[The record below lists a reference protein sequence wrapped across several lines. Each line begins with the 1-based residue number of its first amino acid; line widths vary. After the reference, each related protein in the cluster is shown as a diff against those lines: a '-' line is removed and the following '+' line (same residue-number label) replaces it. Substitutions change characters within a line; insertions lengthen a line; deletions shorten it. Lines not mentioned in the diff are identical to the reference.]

1 MMKNYSKF
9 HLLSK
14 QTVFYKLICFVVFC
28 SCVFYTLD
36 VFAQKNKQI
45 VIRGKVVNPKG
56 EVLPNVLVDV
66 KETLSFVLTDKE
78 GCFTIAVPNEESCL
92 IFTLDE
98 YERTTVQ
105 VGKSRNMQL
114 TLLRKVERYEDNL
127 VHLMYGSQRE
137 SRLVTAV
144 ETVKGEQLED
154 IPVMFQNAAIAG
166 LMMGVQSIQ
175 TTGLP
180 GADNANLYV
189 RGQRSWRSGS
199 PVAFVDG
206 RLRSFSLIDPHEIES
221 ISVYKDAGS
230 LSILG
235 LRGANGAFMATT
247 RRGKEGR
254 PIIRFNAQLSLSKPT
269 QMPEYLD
276 SYHYAQLYN
285 EAYLNDN
292 PGSEPVYKK
301 EDLDLYASGTSPY
314 THPNVNWIDEIL
326 KKQTIAQRYN
336 LSIQGGSSKAKYFVN
351 FSYQNNDGL
360 YKTAGLNTYNTN
372 ANFKVYSIRSNVDV
386 SLTKDLLL
394 SVDLFGR
401 QQLRNNPGGSMSA
414 EGLFKTVY
422 SLPANI
428 FPLNYRP
435 DKVAGTNDYR
445 KNPYGILNHSGY
457 SKYIHS
463 TMEASMKANQ
473 KLDFITKGLGVYASL
488 AFDARFDNTINRSK
502 AYMVYEYTGKDPI
515 TSEDLFTTWGEPG
528 KQVNKN
534 SFGDSKVRIFDVEA
548 GMNYARIFGGKHDI
562 SGVLTFNR
570 TQQTTDTQQMANF
583 HQGLFGRASYAFD
596 ARYLAEFSFGYQGTE
611 QLPPEK
617 RYGFFPAISLGWV
630 LSEEPFVKKTIGN
643 DLLSFVKFYGSYG
656 LTGTDDGLPYFYY
669 LPTMSNKGSSR
680 YHFGVNGTNVGGWGE
695 NSVFNSNVTWEE
707 SLKLNLGADIR
718 LWKDRIC
725 LGFNYFKE
733 KTSQILT
740 TRYTVSTLSGYGFG
754 GPLENIGKT
763 ENKGYE
769 ARIAYTDKWGDLCW
783 TVGGNFSFIDNTI
796 LYNDEQPYPYDYQK
810 RTGNSINDLYGYVSD
825 GLYIDEQDRLNSP
838 KTDFG
843 AAYAGD
849 IKYRDL
855 NGDGVINE
863 QDQRKIG
870 DANLAEWSYGF
881 FVGAAYKGFD
891 VKALFTG
898 VADRDYTYGD
908 LNIMAFKNEAGN
920 GNEWG
925 GGSVQKYHWN
935 NRYNP
940 NDPSTWHTAKYPRL
954 SLLGGTHNRL
964 DSDFWQDNGNFLRLK
979 TLEIGYTLPQ
989 NWTRKIR
996 ISKARIFYT
1005 GYNLFT
1011 WHKMRI
1017 LDPESQPGVCNYPVQ
1032 KVSSFG
1038 LSLQF

>member
-1 MMKNYSKF
+1 MMKNCTKF

-14 QTVFYKLICFVVFC
+14 QAIFFKLFCFTVFC
-28 SCVFYTLD
+28 SFTLSTLD
-36 VFAQKNKQI
+36 AFAQKSKQI
-45 VIRGKVVNPKG
+45 IVRGKVVNPKG
-56 EVLPNVLVDV
+56 KALQDVLVDV
-66 KETLSFVLTDKE
+66 KETLDFVLTDKE
-78 GCFTIAVPNEESCL
+78 GRFTITVPNDESNL
-92 IFTLDE
+92 LFSLDE
-98 YERTTVQ
+98 FEKVTVQ
-105 VGKSRNMQL
+105 VGKRREFKI
-114 TLLRKVERYEDNL
+114 TLPNAVQKREDKL
-127 VHLMYGSQRE
+127 IQLMYGTQKE
-137 SRLVTAV
+137 SKLITAV
-144 ETVKGEQLED
+144 ETVRGEQLEN
-154 IPVMFQNAAIAG
+154 IPVMFQNVGLAG
-166 LMMGVQSIQ
+166 LMSGVQSIQ
-175 TTGLP
+175 STGLP
-180 GADNANLYV
+180 GADNASLYV
-189 RGQRSWRSGS
+189 RGQRSWSSGS

-206 RLRSFSLIDPHEIES
+206 RLRSFSLLDPHEIET

-230 LSILG
+230 LAVLG

-247 RRGKEGR
+247 RRGKEGK

-276 SYHYAQLYN
+276 AYRYAKLYN

-292 PGSEPVYKK
+292 PGTEPVYKQD
-301 EDLDLYASGTSPY
+301 DLDLYQNGTSPY
-314 THPNVNWIDEIL
+314 THPNVNWIDEVL

-336 LSIQGGSSKAKYFVN
+336 LSIQGGSSRAKYFVN

-360 YKTAGLNTYNTN
+360 YKTAGLNSYNTN
-372 ANFKVYSIRSNVDV
+372 ANFQVYSIRSNVDV
-386 SLTKDLLL
+386 SLTKDLIL

-401 QQLRNNPGGSMSA
+401 QQLRSNPGGSMSA
-414 EGLFKTVY
+414 DGLFATLY
-422 SLPANI
+422 SLPGNI
-428 FPLNYRP
+428 FPLNYGP

-463 TMEASMKANQ
+463 TMEASMKAGQ
-473 KLDFITKGLGVYASL
+473 KLDFVTKGLSVYASL

-502 AYMVYEYTGKDPI
+502 AYMVYEYTGRNEM
-515 TSEDLFTTWGEPG
+515 TGEDTFATWGEPG
-528 KQVNKN
+528 KQTNSN
-534 SFGDSKVRIFDVEA
+534 SFGDSKVRVFDLEA
-548 GMNYARIFGGKHDI
+548 GVNYARVFDKKHDI
-562 SGVLTFNR
+562 SGMLTFNR
-570 TQQTTDTQQMANF
+570 NQQTTDTERMANY

-596 ARYLAEFSFGYQGTE
+596 SRYLAEFSFGYQGTE
-611 QLPPEK
+611 QLPEDN
-617 RYGFFPAISLGWV
+617 RYGFFPAVSLGWV
-630 LSEEPFVKKTIGN
+630 LSEESFIKNTIGN
-643 DLLSFVKFYGSYG
+643 SLLSFVKLYGSYG
-656 LTGTDDGLPYFYY
+656 LTGTDDGIPYFYY
-669 LPTMSNKGSSR
+669 LPTLAKKGSNR
-680 YHFGVNGTNVGGWGE
+680 YHFGVNGTDVGGWGE
-695 NSVFNSNVTWEE
+695 GSVFNPNVTWEE
-707 SLKLNLGADIR
+707 SLKLNLGTDIR
-718 LWKDRIC
+718 VWKDRIS

-763 ENKGYE
+763 ENEGYE
-769 ARIAYTDKWGDLCW
+769 VRLAYADSWEDFHW

-796 LYNDEQPYPYDYQK
+796 LFNDEQPYPYEYQK
-810 RTGNSINDLYGYVSD
+810 RTGHSINDLFGYVSD
-825 GLYIDEQDRLNSP
+825 GLYVDEQDRLNSP
-838 KTDFG
+838 NTDSG
-843 AAYAGD
+843 SAYAGD

-863 QDQRKIG
+863 LDQCKIG
-870 DANLAEWSYGF
+870 DSNLAEWSYGF
-881 FVGAAYKGFD
+881 FFGAAYKGFD

-898 VADRDYTYGD
+898 VADRDYTYAD
-908 LNIMAFKNEAGN
+908 LNIIAFKNEAGN

-925 GGSVQKYHWN
+925 GGSAQNYHWA

-940 NDPSTWHTAKYPRL
+940 QDPSSWRTAKYPRL

-989 NWTRKIR
+989 RWTRKAK

-1011 WHKMRI
+1011 WHNMRTV
-1017 LDPESQPGVCNYPVQ
+1017 DPESQPGISDYPVQ

>member
-1 MMKNYSKF
+1 MMKNCIKF

-14 QTVFYKLICFVVFC
+14 HSVYLKLFCFAIIC
-28 SCVFYTLD
+28 SCSFNAPNL
-36 VFAQKNKQI
+36 FAQKKKQI
-45 VIRGKVVNPKG
+45 VVRGKVVDPKG
-56 EVLPNVLVDV
+56 EALENVLVDV
-66 KETLSFVLTDKE
+66 KETLGFVLTDKD
-78 GCFTIAVPNEESCL
+78 GRFTIAVPNEESSL
-92 IFTLDE
+92 IFTLDD
-98 YERTTVQ
+98 YEKATVQ
-105 VGKSRNMQL
+105 IGKKRDLQL
-114 TLLRKVERYEDNL
+114 TLLKAVEKREDRT
-127 VHLMYGSQRE
+127 VHLMYGTQKE

-144 ETVKGEQLED
+144 ETVGGEQIEN

-175 TTGLP
+175 NTGLP
-180 GADNANLYV
+180 GADNASLYI

-206 RLRSFSLIDPHEIES
+206 HLRSFSLLDPHEIES
-221 ISVYKDAGS
+221 ISVLKDAGS

-247 RRGKEGR
+247 RRGKEGK
-254 PIIRFNAQLSLSKPT
+254 PVIRFNAQLSLSKPT

-276 SYHYAQLYN
+276 AYHYARLYN

-292 PGSEPVYKK
+292 PGDEPVYKQ
-301 EDLDLYASGTSPY
+301 EDLDLYASGASPY
-314 THPNVNWIDEIL
+314 THPNVDWIGELL

-360 YKTAGLNTYNTN
+360 YKTAGLNSYNTN
-372 ANFKVYSIRSNVDV
+372 ANFQVYSIRSNVDV
-386 SLTKDLLL
+386 SLTNDLLL

-414 EGLFKTVY
+414 EGLFKTLY

-428 FPLNYRP
+428 FPLNYGP

-473 KLDFITKGLGVYASL
+473 KLDFITKGLSVYASL
-488 AFDARFDNTINRSK
+488 AFDARFDNTIDRSK
-502 AYMVYEYTGKDPI
+502 AYMVYEYTGKDV
-515 TSEDLFTTWGEPG
+515 TTGEDLFTTWGEPG

-548 GMNYARIFGGKHDI
+548 GVNYARVFGKKHDL

-570 TQQTTDTQQMANF
+570 NQQTTDTQQMANY

-611 QLPPEK
+611 QLPKEN
-617 RYGFFPAISLGWV
+617 RYGFFPAVSLGWV
-630 LSEEPFVKKTIGN
+630 LSEEPYIKNTIGN
-643 DLLSFVKFYGSYG
+643 NFLSFIKFYGSYG
-656 LTGTDDGLPYFYY
+656 LTATDDGLPYFYY

-695 NSVFNSNVTWEE
+695 NSVFNPNVTWEE
-707 SLKLNLGADIR
+707 SLKLNLGTDIR
-718 LWKDRIC
+718 LWKDRIS

-769 ARIAYTDKWGDLCW
+769 ARIAYADKWGDLYW
-783 TVGGNFSFIDNTI
+783 TIGGNFSFIDNTI
-796 LYNDEQPYPYDYQK
+796 IFNDEQPYPYDYQK
-810 RTGNSINDLYGYVSD
+810 RAGNSINDLFGYVSD

-838 KTDFG
+838 KTDSG

-925 GGSVQKYHWN
+925 GGSVQKYHLE

-940 NDPSTWHTAKYPRL
+940 QDPSTWRTAKYPRL

-989 NWTRKIR
+989 KWTRKAK

-1011 WHKMRI
+1011 WHNMRVI
-1017 LDPESQPGVCNYPVQ
+1017 DPESQPGACNYPVQ